1 MPFSVE
7 TLRENFPILKRKIKG
22 NPLIYL
28 DNAASSQKPKQ
39 VLEAMQKFYEASY
52 ANIHRGVYTI
62 AEEATE
68 QYEQAR
74 EAVAQFIHARAMQE
88 IIFTRGTTEGINLVA
103 HSWGRKNINAG
114 DEILLTEMEHHS
126 NLVPWQILAEEKGAK
141 LKFIPFDEQGKLKL
155 EELDR
160 LLTHRTKLIAMV
172 WASNM
177 MGTINPVESI
187 IQKAHER
194 NIPVLIDAAQAA
206 PHLKVDVQKLGCD
219 FLAFSSHKMLG
230 PTGIGVLYGKRE
242 LLEKMDPF
250 LGGGEMIK
258 KVEWDHSTWNDLP
271 WKFEAGT
278 QAIAEAVGLKAATD
292 FLNTT
297 GLEAIHDHEQSLVR
311 YAMERLRSIEG
322 ITLYGPPPGD
332 RVGLISFNLKEI
344 HPHDV
349 AAMLDRNGICVRAG
363 HHCTQPLHRKLGL
376 EASVRASFYL
386 YNTKEEIDT
395 LLAALRETVQFFKK

>member
-22 NPLIYL
+22 HPLIYL

-74 EAVAQFIHARAMQE
+74 EAVVQFIHARAMQE

-103 HSWGRKNINAG
+103 HSWGRKNISAG

-141 LKFIPFDEQGKLKL
+141 LKFIPFDEQGELKL
-155 EELDR
+155 EELNR
-160 LLTHRTKLIAMV
+160 LLTHRTKLIAMT

-177 MGTINPVESI
+177 MGTINPVETI
-187 IQKAHER
+187 IQRAHEK
-194 NIPVLIDAAQAA
+194 NIPVLLDAAQAV

-219 FLAFSSHKMLG
+219 FLVFSSHKMLG
-230 PTGIGVLYGKRE
+230 PTGIGVLYGKRD

-278 QAIAEAVGLKAATD
+278 QAIAEAVGLKAAID